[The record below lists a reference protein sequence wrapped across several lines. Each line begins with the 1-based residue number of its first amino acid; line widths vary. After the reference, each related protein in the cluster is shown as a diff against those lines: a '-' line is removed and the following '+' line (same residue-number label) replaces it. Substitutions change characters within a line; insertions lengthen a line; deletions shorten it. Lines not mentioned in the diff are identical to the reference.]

1 LARLGTLTVAAP
13 PPCRFLSKFGILC
26 FLGRRPDFALRA
38 SAGLAAMLVAG
49 AGAWMLMRP

>member
-1 LARLGTLTVAAP
+1 LARFGTLAVAAP

-26 FLGRRPDFALRA
+26 FLGRRADFALRA